1 MTNRLFVYGTLAPGE
16 SNEYILADIIG
27 TWQPAIVRGTF
38 WQEGGADIGCPGMI
52 PSAFYDGHGNLLSN
66 EIGYEI
72 KGLIFTSEHLPDHW
86 QRLDDFEGEGYVRQL
101 IEAKLIDDSNVKAY
115 IYALVN
121 APSAD

>member
-16 SNEYILADIIG
+16 SNEHILADIIG

-38 WQEGGADIGCPGMI
+38 WQEGGTDIGCPGMI
-52 PSAFYDGHGNLLSN
+52 PYDFGDELGN
-66 EIGYEI
+66 EI
-72 KGLIFTSEHLPDHW
+72 KGLIFTSEQLPEHW

-101 IEAKLIDDSNVKAY
+101 IQAKLVSGSNVKAY

-121 APSAD
+121 APSVEEISRQT